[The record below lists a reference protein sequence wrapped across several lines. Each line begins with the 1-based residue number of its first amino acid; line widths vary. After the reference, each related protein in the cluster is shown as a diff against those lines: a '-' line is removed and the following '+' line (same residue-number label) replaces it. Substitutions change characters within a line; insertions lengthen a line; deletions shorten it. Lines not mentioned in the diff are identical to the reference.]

1 MKKIANYFP
10 GLAFAASLMV
20 IGGLSFNGY
29 ANYKV
34 QAKSWIAG
42 DQAVA
47 FEEHYDDQ
55 LPIKNIGVNVW
66 AAIEYAL
73 FKEGR
78 SGVVIG
84 QDGWLF
90 SAEELKA
97 YSAEQNHTDENLSII
112 KAVSDQLK
120 EQDITLVMAVIPS
133 KVRIYPEYLGD
144 HQPSESAMQRYSTF
158 TQWLQTEDIQWTGFK
173 EPMLQSKQ
181 QQPLYLRT
189 DTHWTPAGAKLAAA
203 QLKDAIVSIDAE
215 LLNTKAQFST
225 TVLPQQLH
233 EGDLMSFI
241 PFRDYF
247 SWMGPQPETIEPQTT
262 QLISDEGG
270 DDADAL
276 LFAEEPSFD
285 IALVGTSYSANKLW
299 NFPGAIE
306 QQLEQEILNYAE
318 EGKGPFEPMITY
330 LSSEDFAETP
340 PRLIIWE
347 FPERYLPIKS
357 KNINK
362 KHAHIPVE
370 QEPSA

>member
-203 QLKDAIVSIDAE
+203 QLKDAIASIDAE

-247 SWMGPQPETIEPQTT
+247 SWMGPQPEAIEPQTT